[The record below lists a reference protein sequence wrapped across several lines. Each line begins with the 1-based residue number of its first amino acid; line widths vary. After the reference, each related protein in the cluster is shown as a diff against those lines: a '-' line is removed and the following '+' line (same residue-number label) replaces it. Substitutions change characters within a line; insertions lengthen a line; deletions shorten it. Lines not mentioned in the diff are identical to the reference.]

1 MSRWRSN
8 ASSSPEASDENVE
21 LVVSGSIRTPD
32 ESETLSVELSMSGSE
47 IILDAD
53 GSELGRWDSTS
64 VVIRQID
71 ATEFEFIAEGDRLI
85 FLPDDP
91 AAFGIIP
98 FGGDDD
104 STRGRRKGRRAKPTK
119 ETTGGSDTLATSESA
134 PRMSKPGKAPKAKK
148 PKKAKPAKP
157 PKVKKVKEPKDKRS
171 GVWLRTLDTARRH
184 DFLGLDR
191 VPVDVKLRGGEHE
204 HTWDHRVAAT
214 SGAGKHICTLCGRIR
229 R

>member
-1 MSRWRSN
+1 
-8 ASSSPEASDENVE
+8 VE

-32 ESETLSVELSMSGSE
+32 ESDALSVELSLSGSE
-47 IILDAD
+47 IVLDAD
-53 GSELGRWDSTS
+53 GSELGRWDSTA

-104 STRGRRKGRRAKPTK
+104 STGGRRKGRRAKPANEK
-119 ETTGGSDTLATSESA
+119 TGGSDTLAASESP
-134 PRMSKPGKAPKAKK
+134 PRTSKPDREPKAKK

-157 PKVKKVKEPKDKRS
+157 PKVKKAKKPKKVKPAKPPKVKKTKEPKDKRS

-214 SGAGKHICTLCGRIR
+214 SGVGKHICTLCGKIR